1 MKWITAF
8 DLGKWARRTTSRAVF
23 PELIADLIRASVD
36 DIGTFRFPNGEK
48 GYVRGFDGV
57 LQSDAGTKPFVPKG
71 RSIWEFGLDAD
82 VSGKADGDYKKRTK
96 EVPAEERKDTTLVL
110 VTAHTWDKVKLK
122 LPAWVKK
129 KRDLNEWAAV
139 ELIDGIQLEHCKR
152 LAEAS

>member
-8 DLGKWARRTTSRAVF
+8 DLGKWATRTTSRALF

-57 LQSDAGTKPFVPKG
+57 LQSDAGAKPFVPKD

-82 VSGKADGDYKKRTK
+82 EIIAGDDFRADCGPR
-96 EVPAEERKDTTLVL
+96 EQQGRGAEDEMLCFHVG
-110 VTAHTWDKVKLK
+110 W
-122 LPAWVKK
+122 
-129 KRDLNEWAAV
+129 
-139 ELIDGIQLEHCKR
+139 
-152 LAEAS
+152 